1 MYNLNFMYKQ
11 QSSSDYSCKEESED
25 TVLFHSHLYDME
37 INDILEILELLFAFP
52 L

>member
-1 MYNLNFMYKQ
+1 MYKH
-11 QSSSDYSCKEESED
+11 QSSSDYSCKEESEG

-37 INDILEILELLFAFP
+37 VNYTLEILKLLFAFP